1 MDLPNKFLSETA
13 FITGSK
19 VEEHMLIVMNEST
32 HEGNLSI
39 PLKTNNKPLKIAVP
53 FLTVYIGTFNITNKN
68 NKFFFYSI
76 S

>member
-1 MDLPNKFLSETA
+1 MDLPYKFLSETA

-19 VEEHMLIVMNEST
+19 VEEHMLIFMNEST

-53 FLTVYIGTFNITNKN
+53 FLTG
-68 NKFFFYSI
+68 
-76 S
+76 